1 MSRIIHLFFFT
12 QDCMQAMP
20 HPTPDARRPH
30 DANML
35 RRRHC
40 LLTIPST
47 QSTHNGNS
55 GFSSIIPPIFFF
67 IQFSLPTNITHTTTS
82 TRSNTG
88 SIVLIRS
95 YFFPFSSILHT
106 PLCRHHHHHRH
117 HCHFPR
123 AVNIISLTNPSYE
136 TAAVSVST
144 IKHNTDSEKRGH

>member
-20 HPTPDARRPH
+20 HPTPDARRSTPHH

-95 YFFPFSSILHT
+95 YFFPFLLYYT
-106 PLCRHHHHHRH
+106 RH
-117 HCHFPR
+117 FV
-123 AVNIISLTNPSYE
+123 ATTTTVTIAISHAPS
-136 TAAVSVST
+136 TSF
-144 IKHNTDSEKRGH
+144 H